1 MAFTQFRKLS
11 AQAFNTANNTWGAGG
26 TTGVD
31 LNTGLISLVDYA
43 LGGISTFTNPS
54 GATSLSFTAG
64 GGGDVQN
71 ALWRWTGTI
80 SADTTITTAAG
91 DATTYLN
98 GFYGWSNTTSGS
110 FTLTLTTANG
120 SVVLPQGRR
129 GVLYVNNVNSIAPFI
144 VSLVGSSTAETIPA
158 GTVMPFYQAAAPAG
172 WTQVMSQNDKAL
184 RVVSGTGGVAGG
196 TNAFSTVFAQTATG
210 GYTLALA
217 DIPLHGHTFR
227 LVGGGQATST
237 ATGGIMVGSGNGSS
251 IVSTNYSAYTGTP
264 SDTAGQQIGG
274 SGGGGS
280 HSHSLTMA
288 IQYVDLI
295 LASRN

>member
-1 MAFTQFRKLS
+1 MAFTQFKKLS
-11 AQAFNTANNTWGAGG
+11 AQGFNTANNTWGAGG

-80 SADTTITTAAG
+80 SADTTITAAAG

-98 GFYGWSNTTSGS
+98 GLYAWSNTTSGS

-129 GVLYVNNVNSIAPFI
+129 GVLYVNNVNSVAPFI
-144 VSLVGSSTAETIPA
+144 VSMVGSGTADPIPA
-158 GTVMPFYQAAAPAG
+158 ASKMMFYNASAPAG
-172 WTQVMSQNDKAL
+172 WTAVALNDYGIKIVTNGGGA
-184 RVVSGTGGVAGG
+184 VASGSVAY
-196 TNAFSTVFAQTATG
+196 STLFARTATD
-210 GYTLALA
+210 GYTLLTV
-217 DIPLHGHTFR
+217 DIPSHTHT
-227 LVGGGQATST
+227 LTTS
-237 ATGGIMVGSGNGSS
+237 
-251 IVSTNYSAYTGTP
+251 GTVL
-264 SDTAGQQIGG
+264 TFGG
-274 SGGGGS
+274 SVANVAVSGGSNSGGNNPTIANTGGGGS
-280 HSHSLTMA
+280 HSHALDMRVQTA
-288 IQYVDLI
+288 AFV
-295 LASRN
+295 LASRD

>member
-1 MAFTQFRKLS
+1 MAFTQFKKLS

-71 ALWRWTGTI
+71 GLWRWTGTI

-144 VSLVGSSTAETIPA
+144 VAMVGSSTADPVPA
-158 GTVMPFYQAAAPAG
+158 GTSMLFKQASAPSG
-172 WTQVMSQNDKAL
+172 YTQVTSLNDYAL
-184 RVVSGTGGVAGG
+184 RLVSGTGAGTG
-196 TNAFSTVFAQTATG
+196 GSVGFTTAFASQTPAGSVSTTTADVPAAGYTSTTGAAPATG
-210 GYTLALA
+210 SLAVSASGAGTPFAGYAWVTTARTLTTGV
-217 DIPLHGHTFR
+217 PTF
-227 LVGGGQATST
+227 
-237 ATGGIMVGSGNGSS
+237 
-251 IVSTNYSAYTGTP
+251 TGT
-264 SDTAGQQIGG
+264 
-274 SGGGGS
+274 
-280 HSHSLTMA
+280 A
-288 IQYVDLI
+288 INLAVQYVNLI
-295 LASRN
+295 NATRD

>member
-1 MAFTQFRKLS
+1 MAFTQFKKLS

-98 GFYGWSNTTSGS
+98 GLYAWSNTTSGS

-129 GVLYVNNVNSIAPFI
+129 GFLYVNNVNSIAPFI
-144 VSLVGSSTAETIPA
+144 VAMVGSTSADVIPA
-158 GTVMPFYQAAAPAG
+158 GTVMPFYQNAAPSG
-172 WTQVMSQNDKAL
+172 WTIVSSQNNKAM
-184 RVVSGTGGVAGG
+184 RVVSSAGGVAGG
-196 TNAFSTVFAQTATG
+196 TTAFTSVFTSRTPAGSVSAVTVAVP
-210 GYTLALA
+210 YNNW
-217 DIPLHGHTFR
+217 
-227 LVGGGQATST
+227 S
-237 ATGGIMVGSGNGSS
+237 VGSPAVVNGKI
-251 IVSTNYSAYTGTP
+251 IVSTNNAAFVPAAADQTVTSSTPTFTGTAM
-264 SDTAGQQIGG
+264 DFAV
-274 SGGGGS
+274 
-280 HSHSLTMA
+280 
-288 IQYVDLI
+288 QYIDII
-295 LASRN
+295 LASRD

>member
-1 MAFTQFRKLS
+1 MAFTQFKKLS

-43 LGGISTFTNPS
+43 LGGFSTFTNPS

-71 ALWRWTGTI
+71 GLWRWTGTI

-144 VSLVGSSTAETIPA
+144 VAIAGSSTADPVPA
-158 GTVMPFYQAAAPAG
+158 GTSCIFKQAAAPSG
-172 WTQVMSQNDKAL
+172 YTQVTSLNDYAL
-184 RVVSGTGGVAGG
+184 RLVSGTGAGTGGSVGFTTAFASQTPVGTNSTTTVTVPYNGYTGASSISTAGFITVASGG
-196 TNAFSTVFAQTATG
+196 TFPPAGLVWMSADR
-210 GYTLALA
+210 TL
-217 DIPLHGHTFR
+217 
-227 LVGGGQATST
+227 TST
-237 ATGGIMVGSGNGSS
+237 APTF
-251 IVSTNYSAYTGTP
+251 TGT
-264 SDTAGQQIGG
+264 
-274 SGGGGS
+274 
-280 HSHSLTMA
+280 A
-288 IQYVDLI
+288 INLAVQYVNLI
-295 LASRN
+295 NATRD